1 MNRRDVTR
9 GRRRVLAGALAI
21 GLIAALGAAGVPAA
35 SGQTDDLGDL
45 PINPAW
51 LANTLGNATN
61 LGGVKNNVIDG
72 AIARR
77 DAAVAQW
84 KTAQAA
90 YKAGTGPQPSPLAK
104 PEYNVV
110 WSSKQNVA
118 DIHAD
123 VISKFV
129 QASTVNPQGIAELLN
144 PQFLP
149 GLDGF
154 QVIDLR
160 EKNLDGS
167 DNPDFGK
174 VVNFVQLPLPWGIEN
189 EAHHMQYEWQ
199 DGDPILAGGLYT
211 GTTHVLDPSDI
222 PNLKLLNEISNT
234 ETPGGSIA
242 DAYEKG
248 EDGRYYLT
256 LMGGPLSD
264 FGGSPGEIVTF
275 KPHATKGM
283 VVETESP
290 AGGALAGGLKLA
302 KNPGGV
308 PEPCS
313 LRESRPLGTCANPH
327 GIQFRTDLGVGV
339 TADYAEPR
347 EIVLDPV
354 KTVDK
359 YAFRPTIRSWSIAGA
374 NARKPKLVGVAHVP
388 NGPLQPAQ
396 RAHEQYGIMEDA
408 KTWPNAGKYSGG
420 LESKGMFAGSMC
432 GGGIFFVPDITKA
445 KGDFSD
451 QVVQVWNDGLVD
463 DPDAPGQ
470 GHRRA
475 GRLRRRRL
483 APGGA
488 EQPHHVP
495 RGAGSQPGVGQ
506 LLRPGPGQARLRHR
520 HLAADQ
526 ERAGWRGRLRPV
538 ARASTQNGLDL
549 TGIQL
554 FNKLATG
561 AKIADCPFL
570 ISALPV
576 NDITSGGP
584 HWGALDNHSVDQNG
598 VPWRLTFSNY
608 FVSRTGVDGDHRF
621 YNVDIA
627 PDGKLSY
634 DENFR
639 DENTG
644 SFGVNFNRRN
654 WPGNPDAGFYKP
666 HSEIW
671 VCPPGICP
679 DDADHAVRAVAA
691 SSASSKSCRTS
702 LTVTLR
708 QDQGQADHRRQRA
721 LQRQDVQGQEEQEDR
736 RLERQAQPAQA
747 QEEQGQGDEEDQ
759 DVGRQD
765 RHEEGD
771 VRPLHDEEDVDGTRR
786 REDAPCPARRGR
798 RARCPLGHR
807 ADGRLGSSAADRAVA
822 PAGAR
827 RGRRRRARS
836 ASR

>member
-1 MNRRDVTR
+1 MRNRDTTR
-9 GRRRVLAGALAI
+9 ARRAALAGALAAA
-21 GLIAALGAAGVPAA
+21 LIAAGVIGAAPAA
-35 SGQTDDLGDL
+35 SGQEALGDL

-51 LANTLGNATN
+51 LANTLGRAVDI
-61 LGGVKNNVIDG
+61 GSVKNNVTEG
-72 AIARR
+72 ALARR
-77 DAAVAQW
+77 DDAVARW

-90 YKAGTGPQPSPLAK
+90 YKAGNGPQPDPLAK

-118 DIHAD
+118 DVGAD

-129 QASTVNPQGIAELLN
+129 QASTVNPQGLLDLLN

-160 EKNLDGS
+160 QKNLDGS
-167 DNPDFGK
+167 DNPDFAK
-174 VVNFVQLPLPWGIEN
+174 VVNFVQLPLPWGLEN
-189 EAHHMQYEWQ
+189 EAHHMQYEWE

-222 PNLKLLNEISNT
+222 PNLKLVNEIPNT
-234 ETPGGSIA
+234 ATPGGSIA

-248 EDGRYYLT
+248 SNGRYHLT

-275 KPHATKGM
+275 KPDAAKGM
-283 VVETESP
+283 VVESESP
-290 AGGALAGGLKLA
+290 AGGALAGGSKLG
-302 KNPGGV
+302 KNPRGV

-359 YAFRPTIRSWSIAGA
+359 YAFRPTIRSWDISGASAG
-374 NARKPKLVGVAHVP
+374 KPKLIGVAHVP
-388 NGPLQPAQ
+388 NGPLEPAQ

-408 KTWPNAGKYSGG
+408 KTWPNASKYKGG
-420 LESKGMFAGSMC
+420 LESKGLFAGSMC

-451 QVVQVWNDGLVD
+451 QVVQVWNDGLSIVQTPEGKNVD
-463 DPDAPGQ
+463 EPGGCAGGAWHQVAPNNRILFRSVQGRNPASDNYFDQGQ
-470 GHRRA
+470 GKIVYDIDISPLVKSAQDGHVDCDLSR
-475 GRLRRRRL
+475 GIHT
-483 APGGA
+483 GG
-488 EQPHHVP
+488 
-495 RGAGSQPGVGQ
+495 
-506 LLRPGPGQARLRHR
+506 L
-520 HLAADQ
+520 
-526 ERAGWRGRLRPV
+526 
-538 ARASTQNGLDL
+538 NL

-561 AKIADCPFL
+561 AHIADCPFL

-576 NDITSGGP
+576 KDITSGGP
-584 HWGALDNHSVDQNG
+584 HWGALDNHTVDQNG

-621 YNVDIA
+621 YNVDVA

-634 DENFR
+634 NDNFR
-639 DENTG
+639 DEKTG
-644 SFGVNFNRRN
+644 SLGVNFNRRD
-654 WPGNPDAGFYKP
+654 WPGSPDAGFYKP

-679 DDADHAVRAVAA
+679 SGGDPAVRAVAA
-691 SSASSKSCRTS
+691 ASVAATCRTS
-702 LTVTLR
+702 LTIKLANVK
-708 QDQGQADHRRQRA
+708 
-721 LQRQDVQGQEEQEDR
+721 
-736 RLERQAQPAQA
+736 
-747 QEEQGQGDEEDQ
+747 
-759 DVGRQD
+759 
-765 RHEEGD
+765 
-771 VRPLHDEEDVDGTRR
+771 
-786 REDAPCPARRGR
+786 GR
-798 RARCPLGHR
+798 RISGGTVSYGAKKVAAKKSAKTGRWSATIDLTKVRTSKVKVTTRTRTSGGKTVTRTRTYERCPKK
-807 ADGRLGSSAADRAVA
+807 SKKKQS
-822 PAGAR
+822 
-827 RGRRRRARS
+827 
-836 ASR
+836 

>member
-9 GRRRVLAGALAI
+9 GRRKVLAGVLAI
-21 GLIAALGAAGVPAA
+21 GLIAAAGAAGVPVA

-84 KTAQAA
+84 KAAQAA

-160 EKNLDGS
+160 QQNLDGS

-189 EAHHMQYEWQ
+189 EAHHMQYQWE

-222 PNLKLLNEISNT
+222 PNLKLLNEISNA

-248 EDGRYYLT
+248 EDGRFYLT

-275 KPHATKGM
+275 KPDAKKGM
-283 VVETESP
+283 VVESESP
-290 AGGALAGGLKLA
+290 AGGALAGGLKLG

-327 GIQFRTDLGVGV
+327 GIEFRTDLGIGV

-374 NARKPKLVGVAHVP
+374 NAHKPKLVGVAHVP

-408 KTWPNAGKYSGG
+408 KTWPDAGKYNGG
-420 LESKGMFAGSMC
+420 LESKGLFAGSMC

-451 QVVQVWNDGLVD
+451 QVVQVWNDGLSIIQTPQGKGVD
-463 DPDAPGQ
+463 E
-470 GHRRA
+470 
-475 GRLRRRRL
+475 
-483 APGGA
+483 PGGCA
-488 EQPHHVP
+488 G
-495 RGAGSQPGVGQ
+495 GAWHQVAPNNKILFRSVQGRNPASDNYYDQ
-506 LLRPGPGQARLRHR
+506 GQAKLVYDIDISP
-520 HLAADQ
+520 LIKSAQDG
-526 ERAGWRGRLRPV
+526 EVDCDLSRGIHK
-538 ARASTQNGLDL
+538 NGLDL

-554 FNKLATG
+554 FNKMATG
-561 AKIADCPFL
+561 AHIADCPFL

-584 HWGALDNHSVDQNG
+584 HWGALDNHSLDQNG

-634 DENFR
+634 NENFR

-644 SFGVNFNRRN
+644 SLGVNFNRRN

-679 DDADHAVRAVAA
+679 NGADPAVRAVAA
-691 SSASSKSCRTS
+691 SSGSSSKTCRTS
-702 LTVTLR
+702 LTVRFAKIKGKRITGGTVRFNGKTYKASKNKKTGVYSVKLNLR
-708 QDQGQADHRRQRA
+708 KYKKSKVNVTKKIRTSGGKTVTKKA
-721 LQRQDVQGQEEQEDR
+721 
-736 RLERQAQPAQA
+736 
-747 QEEQGQGDEEDQ
+747 
-759 DVGRQD
+759 
-765 RHEEGD
+765 
-771 VRPLHDEEDVDGTRR
+771 TF
-786 REDAPCPARRGR
+786 
-798 RARCPLGHR
+798 ARCTTKK
-807 ADGRLGSSAADRAVA
+807 A
-822 PAGAR
+822 
-827 RGRRRRARS
+827 
-836 ASR
+836 